1 MALGGLLVGLGIWSI
16 FSRVDRHKSRVLIAE
31 NQYMENP
38 TPVMDP
44 KRHSSWDT
52 DILIIGSGAAG
63 LRAALAASERADVTL
78 ITKTT
83 LTESNTHYAQGGI
96 AVAMNLDDTIALHI
110 KDTCAAGVGL
120 CDVHAV
126 EMMVSEGI
134 PRVAELLDWGANFD
148 WEGALPRFTQEAAHS
163 RRRIVHKGDA
173 TGRETTDVLIQRV
186 LNTER
191 IKVLQSAFAIDLL
204 TANDAAGR
212 EETLTCY
219 GASAVVDGALVY
231 IRARATILATG
242 GLGRIYPCTSNPKVA
257 TGDGFAAAWR
267 AGCEMVDMEFVQ
279 FHPTTLCL
287 DGAPNFLISEA
298 VRGEGGELINIRGE
312 RFMWKYHEKGEL
324 APRDVVSRSI
334 QNEMELTGFPCVYL
348 DITHKPA
355 EFIRERFPTIS
366 DTTKRYGLDISVDL
380 IPVRPGA
387 HFMMGGIRTN
397 TDTETNL
404 KGLYACGEV
413 ACTGVH
419 GANRLASNSLLE
431 CLVFGARAGTNAA
444 IFAESESPDH
454 PPDIPAVDNVLA
466 SVETDLTFVEAVKDA
481 TREVLW
487 ENVSIERNGEGLR
500 QTLAELQDLTVS
512 LESLQTASVERTV
525 ETTDAIGQM
534 PSVSPVLLQTTD
546 VELIEAVNMLNVALM
561 ITQSALV
568 RTESRGAHYRADFPT
583 QNDTDW
589 SRRVLLTQDKTPEV
603 VAL

>member
-1 MALGGLLVGLGIWSI
+1 
-16 FSRVDRHKSRVLIAE
+16 
-31 NQYMENP
+31 MENP
-38 TPVMDP
+38 TSAV
-44 KRHSSWDT
+44 KIEEEHSRWDT
-52 DILIIGSGAAG
+52 DVLIIGSGAAG
-63 LRAALAASERADVTL
+63 LRAALAASEQANVTL

-110 KDTCAAGVGL
+110 NDTCTAGAGL
-120 CDVHAV
+120 CDVEAV

-134 PRVAELLDWGANFD
+134 PRVAELLNWGANFD
-148 WEGALPRFTQEAAHS
+148 WEGTLPRFTQEAAHS

-186 LNTER
+186 LNTEN
-191 IKVLQSAFAIDLL
+191 IQVLQNTFAIDLL
-204 TANDAAGR
+204 TDAETTNGR
-212 EETLTCY
+212 EATSTCY
-219 GASAVVDGALVY
+219 GVTAIVDEQVVC

-257 TGDGFAAAWR
+257 TGDGFATAWR

-279 FHPTTLCL
+279 FHPTTLYL

-298 VRGEGGELINIRGE
+298 VRGEGGQLINIRGE
-312 RFMWKYHEKGEL
+312 RFMEKYHEKGEL
-324 APRDVVSRSI
+324 APRDVVSRAN
-334 QNEMELTGFPCVYL
+334 QTEMELTGFPCVYL

-355 EFIRERFPTIS
+355 EFILERFPTIS
-366 DTTKRYGLDISVDL
+366 DTTKRYGLDISIDL

-431 CLVFGARAGTNAA
+431 CLVYGARAGTNAA
-444 IFAESESPDH
+444 TFANSYQS
-454 PPDIPAVDNVLA
+454 
-466 SVETDLTFVEAVKDA
+466 SVEKTDQLQEGARDA
-481 TREVLW
+481 TRDALIDNYSIEAIKGAIQETLW
-487 ENVSIERNGEGLR
+487 ENVSIERNGEGLE
-500 QTLAELQDLTVS
+500 QTLAELQDLAADLGNMPTRP
-512 LESLQTASVERTV
+512 ESKDITMI
-525 ETTDAIGQM
+525 ET
-534 PSVSPVLLQTTD
+534 
-546 VELIEAVNMLNVALM
+546 VNMLHVALM
-561 ITQSALV
+561 ITKSALA

-583 QNDTDW
+583 QDDTGW
-589 SRRVLLTQDKTPEV
+589 HRRIVITCDNPPEV
-603 VAL
+603 IPL

>member
-1 MALGGLLVGLGIWSI
+1 
-16 FSRVDRHKSRVLIAE
+16 
-31 NQYMENP
+31 MENS
-38 TPVMDP
+38 TSVMNP
-44 KRHSSWDT
+44 ERHSSWAT
-52 DILIIGSGAAG
+52 DVLIIGSGAAG

-110 KDTCAAGVGL
+110 KDTCAAGAGL
-120 CDVHAV
+120 CDAQAV

-191 IKVLQSAFAIDLL
+191 IQVLQRAFAIDLL
-204 TANDAAGR
+204 TDANVTTGH
-212 EETLTCY
+212 EEPRACY
-219 GASAVVDGALVY
+219 GVTAVVDEELVY
-231 IRARATILATG
+231 IRAKATILATG
-242 GLGRIYPCTSNPKVA
+242 GLGRLYPCTSNPKVA

-279 FHPTTLCL
+279 FHPTTLYL

-298 VRGEGGELINIRGE
+298 VRGEGGQLINIRGE
-312 RFMWKYHEKGEL
+312 RFMRKYHEKEEL

-334 QNEMELTGFPCVYL
+334 QSEMELTGFPCVYL

-355 EFIRERFPTIS
+355 EFIFERFPTIS

-444 IFAESESPDH
+444 IFAESGSPDH
-454 PPDIPAVDNVLA
+454 PPNIPTVDNTLM
-466 SVETDLTFVEAVKDA
+466 SVETDLTFIEAIKDA

-487 ENVSIERNGEGLR
+487 ENVSIERDGEGLK

-512 LESLQTASVERTV
+512 LEGTHVVVQSHSV
-525 ETTDAIGQM
+525 API
-534 PSVSPVLLQTTD
+534 LLQTTD
-546 VELIEAVNMLNVALM
+546 VEIIEAVNMLNVALM
-561 ITQSALV
+561 ITESALV

-583 QNDTDW
+583 QDDTEW
-589 SRRVLLTQDKTPEV
+589 HRRVLLTRDEAPEV
-603 VAL
+603 VALNHPEMK

>member
-1 MALGGLLVGLGIWSI
+1 
-16 FSRVDRHKSRVLIAE
+16 
-31 NQYMENP
+31 MENP
-38 TPVMDP
+38 TSAVNLE
-44 KRHSSWDT
+44 RHSSWDT

-63 LRAALAASERADVTL
+63 LRAALAASEHANVTL

-96 AVAMNLDDTIALHI
+96 AVVMNLDDTIALHI
-110 KDTCAAGVGL
+110 KDTCAAGAGL
-120 CDVHAV
+120 CNVKAV

-186 LNTER
+186 LNTES
-191 IKVLQSAFAIDLL
+191 IHVLQNTFVIDLL
-204 TANDAAGR
+204 TDAEITKGR
-212 EETLTCY
+212 EETGTCY
-219 GASAVVDGALVY
+219 GVTAMVGEEAVC

-279 FHPTTLCL
+279 FHPTTLYL

-298 VRGEGGELINIRGE
+298 VRGEGGQLISIRGE
-312 RFMWKYHEKGEL
+312 RFMEKYHEKGEL
-324 APRDVVSRSI
+324 APRDVVSRAI
-334 QNEMELTGFPCVYL
+334 QIEMELTGFPCVYL

-355 EFIRERFPTIS
+355 EFIHERFPTIS
-366 DTTKRYGLDISVDL
+366 ETTKHYGLDINVDL

-431 CLVFGARAGTNAA
+431 CLVYGARAGTNAA
-444 IFAESESPDH
+444 KFAAFQSSH
-454 PPDIPAVDNVLA
+454 PPDILLAGNTETSQMPHIEADLA
-466 SVETDLTFVEAVKDA
+466 SIEAIKDA
-481 TREVLW
+481 IRETLW

-500 QTLAELQDLTVS
+500 QTLAELQDLATNLGNVPA
-512 LESLQTASVERTV
+512 TPV
-525 ETTDAIGQM
+525 
-534 PSVSPVLLQTTD
+534 PSD
-546 VELIEAVNMLNVALM
+546 IALIEAVNMLNVALM
-561 ITQSALV
+561 ITKSALA
-568 RTESRGAHYRADFPT
+568 RTESRGAHYRTDFPT
-583 QNDTDW
+583 QDDTDW
-589 SRRVLLTQDKTPEV
+589 HRRILIKNDNPSEV
-603 VAL
+603 ISL

>member
-1 MALGGLLVGLGIWSI
+1 
-16 FSRVDRHKSRVLIAE
+16 
-31 NQYMENP
+31 MENP
-38 TPVMDP
+38 TSAVNSE
-44 KRHSSWDT
+44 RHSGWDT
-52 DILIIGSGAAG
+52 EVLIIGSGAAG
-63 LRAALAASERADVTL
+63 LRAALAASEHANVTL

-96 AVAMNLDDTIALHI
+96 AVAMNLDDTIDLHI
-110 KDTCAAGVGL
+110 KDTCEAGARL
-120 CDVHAV
+120 CDVKAV

-148 WEGALPRFTQEAAHS
+148 WEGTLPRFTQEAAHS

-186 LNTER
+186 LNTKN
-191 IKVLQSAFAIDLL
+191 IHVLQNTFAIDLL
-204 TANDAAGR
+204 TDAESAKDS

-219 GASAVVDGALVY
+219 GVTAIVGEEVVC
-231 IRARATILATG
+231 IRAKATILATG

-279 FHPTTLCL
+279 FHPTTLYL

-298 VRGEGGELINIRGE
+298 VRGEGGQLINIRGE
-312 RFMWKYHEKGEL
+312 RFMEKYHEKGEL
-324 APRDVVSRSI
+324 APRDVVSRAI
-334 QNEMELTGFPCVYL
+334 QIEMELTGFPCVYL
-348 DITHKPA
+348 DITHKPVD
-355 EFIRERFPTIS
+355 FIHERFPTIS

-404 KGLYACGEV
+404 TGLYACGEV

-431 CLVFGARAGTNAA
+431 CLVYGARAGTNAA
-444 IFAESESPDH
+444 AFAALQPSH
-454 PPDIPAVDNVLA
+454 PSDVLPAGNTETSQISGIKEDLA
-466 SVETDLTFVEAVKDA
+466 SIEAIKDA
-481 TREVLW
+481 IRETLW

-500 QTLAELQDLTVS
+500 QTLAELQNL
-512 LESLQTASVERTV
+512 
-525 ETTDAIGQM
+525 TTDLGTVPAIPAPGD
-534 PSVSPVLLQTTD
+534 TT
-546 VELIEAVNMLNVALM
+546 LIETVNMLNVALM
-561 ITQSALV
+561 ITESALA

-583 QNDTDW
+583 QDDIGW
-589 SRRVLLTQDKTPEV
+589 HRRILIKNGNPPEV
-603 VAL
+603 ISLN

>member
-1 MALGGLLVGLGIWSI
+1 
-16 FSRVDRHKSRVLIAE
+16 
-31 NQYMENP
+31 MENP
-38 TPVMDP
+38 TSNSEG
-44 KRHSSWDT
+44 HSSWDT
-52 DILIIGSGAAG
+52 DVLIIGSGAAG
-63 LRAALAASERADVTL
+63 LRAALAASEHANVTL

-110 KDTCAAGVGL
+110 KDTCDAGAGL
-120 CDVHAV
+120 CDVEAV

-148 WEGALPRFTQEAAHS
+148 WEGTLPRFTQEAAHS

-191 IKVLQSAFAIDLL
+191 IHVLQNTFAIDLL
-204 TANDAAGR
+204 TDADIAKEHG
-212 EETLTCY
+212 EVVTCY
-219 GASAVVDGALVY
+219 GVTAIVEEQVVC

-242 GLGRIYPCTSNPKVA
+242 GLGRVYPCTSNPKVA

-279 FHPTTLCL
+279 FHPTTLYL

-298 VRGEGGELINIRGE
+298 VRGEGGKLINIRGE
-312 RFMWKYHEKGEL
+312 RFMEKYHEKGEL
-324 APRDVVSRSI
+324 APRDIVSRAN
-334 QNEMELTGFPCVYL
+334 QQEMELTAFPCVYL

-355 EFIRERFPTIS
+355 EFILERFPTIS
-366 DTTKRYGLDISVDL
+366 DTTKRFGLDISIGL

-431 CLVFGARAGTNAA
+431 CLVYGTRAGTNAA
-444 IFAESESPDH
+444 TFASSQPSH
-454 PPDIPAVDNVLA
+454 PPDILIPRDIETSSGSSAQVDPVSIEA
-466 SVETDLTFVEAVKDA
+466 IKDVIRET
-481 TREVLW
+481 LW

-500 QTLAELQDLTVS
+500 QTLAELEDLTAD
-512 LESLQTASVERTV
+512 LGDIRATPELRDITII
-525 ETTDAIGQM
+525 ETI
-534 PSVSPVLLQTTD
+534 
-546 VELIEAVNMLNVALM
+546 NMLDIALM
-561 ITQSALV
+561 ITQSALM

-583 QNDTDW
+583 QDDTDW
-589 SRRVLLTQDKTPEV
+589 HHRILITHDNPPEV
-603 VAL
+603 IPL

>member
-1 MALGGLLVGLGIWSI
+1 ME
-16 FSRVDRHKSRVLIAE
+16 KSTSEI
-31 NQYMENP
+31 NP
-38 TPVMDP
+38 E
-44 KRHSSWDT
+44 RHSDWDT
-52 DILIIGSGAAG
+52 DVLIIGSGAAG
-63 LRAALAASERADVTL
+63 LRAALAASEQADVTL
-78 ITKTT
+78 VTKTT

-110 KDTCAAGVGL
+110 KDTCDAGAGL
-120 CDVHAV
+120 CDVEAV

-148 WEGALPRFTQEAAHS
+148 WEGTLPRFTQEAAHS

-191 IKVLQSAFAIDLL
+191 IHVLQDTFAIDLL
-204 TANDAAGR
+204 TDADIP
-212 EETLTCY
+212 EERGEVDTCY
-219 GASAVVDGALVY
+219 GVTAIVEDQVVC

-242 GLGRIYPCTSNPKVA
+242 GLGRVYPCTSNPKVA

-279 FHPTTLCL
+279 FHPTTLYL

-298 VRGEGGELINIRGE
+298 VRGEGGQLINIRGE
-312 RFMWKYHEKGEL
+312 RFMEKYHEKGEL
-324 APRDVVSRSI
+324 APRDVVSRAN
-334 QNEMELTGFPCVYL
+334 QKEMELTAFPCVYL

-355 EFIRERFPTIS
+355 EFILERFPTIS
-366 DTTKRYGLDISVDL
+366 DTTKSYGLDISVDL

-397 TDTETNL
+397 TETETNL

-431 CLVFGARAGTNAA
+431 CLVYGARAGVNAA
-444 IFAESESPDH
+444 AFANSYQS
-454 PPDIPAVDNVLA
+454 
-466 SVETDLTFVEAVKDA
+466 SVEKTGQLQEGSGAVTRDSVTDNRKLITDNYSVEAIKDA
-481 TREVLW
+481 IQGTLW

-500 QTLAELQDLTVS
+500 QTLAGLQDLAAD
-512 LESLQTASVERTV
+512 LGDLQATSE
-525 ETTDAIGQM
+525 I
-534 PSVSPVLLQTTD
+534 TD
-546 VELIEAVNMLNVALM
+546 VAVIETVNMLNVALM
-561 ITQSALV
+561 ITQSALT

-583 QNDTDW
+583 QDDADW
-589 SRRVLLTQDKTPEV
+589 CHRILITRDNSPEMIP
-603 VAL
+603 L

>member
-1 MALGGLLVGLGIWSI
+1 
-16 FSRVDRHKSRVLIAE
+16 
-31 NQYMENP
+31 MENP
-38 TPVMDP
+38 KSAVNPE
-44 KRHSSWDT
+44 RNSSWDT
-52 DILIIGSGAAG
+52 DVLIIGSGAAG
-63 LRAALAASERADVTL
+63 LRAALAASEHTNVTL

-110 KDTCAAGVGL
+110 KDTCAAGAGL
-120 CDVHAV
+120 CDAKAV

-148 WEGALPRFTQEAAHS
+148 WEGTLPRFTQEAAHS

-186 LNTER
+186 LNTEK
-191 IKVLQSAFAIDLL
+191 IHVLQNTFAIDLL
-204 TANDAAGR
+204 TDA
-212 EETLTCY
+212 ETPQEFQEAATCY
-219 GASAVVDGALVY
+219 GVTAIVDEHVTA
-231 IRARATILATG
+231 IRAKSTILATG

-279 FHPTTLCL
+279 FHPTTLYL

-298 VRGEGGELINIRGE
+298 VRGEGGQLINIRGE
-312 RFMWKYHEKGEL
+312 RFMERYHEKGEL
-324 APRDVVSRSI
+324 APRDVVSRAI
-334 QNEMELTGFPCVYL
+334 QIEMELTGFPCVYL

-355 EFIRERFPTIS
+355 EFIHERFPTIS
-366 DTTKRYGLDISVDL
+366 ETTKHYGLDINIDL

-397 TDTETNL
+397 TDTQTNL

-431 CLVFGARAGTNAA
+431 CLVYGARAGTNAA
-444 IFAESESPDH
+444 AFAASQPSHSPDVSH
-454 PPDIPAVDNVLA
+454 AGNTETSQTPDLDFIEV
-466 SVETDLTFVEAVKDA
+466 VKDA
-481 TREVLW
+481 IRETLW

-500 QTLAELQDLTVS
+500 QTLAELKDLTTNLGNVPATPAPNDIA
-512 LESLQTASVERTV
+512 LV
-525 ETTDAIGQM
+525 
-534 PSVSPVLLQTTD
+534 
-546 VELIEAVNMLNVALM
+546 EAVNMLNVALM
-561 ITQSALV
+561 ITESALA

-583 QNDTDW
+583 QDDSDW
-589 SRRVLLTQDKTPEV
+589 HRRILIKNNNPPEV
-603 VAL
+603 ISLE

>member
-1 MALGGLLVGLGIWSI
+1 
-16 FSRVDRHKSRVLIAE
+16 
-31 NQYMENP
+31 MENP
-38 TPVMDP
+38 TSTVNPE
-44 KRHSSWDT
+44 RHSGWDT
-52 DILIIGSGAAG
+52 DVLIIGSGAAG
-63 LRAALAASERADVTL
+63 LRAALAASEHANVTL

-110 KDTCAAGVGL
+110 KDTCTAGAGL
-120 CDVHAV
+120 CDVEAV

-148 WEGALPRFTQEAAHS
+148 WEGTLPRFTQEAAHS

-186 LNTER
+186 LNTEN
-191 IKVLQSAFAIDLL
+191 IHVLQNTFAIDLL
-204 TANDAAGR
+204 TDAEITKGR
-212 EETLTCY
+212 EETVTCY
-219 GASAVVDGALVY
+219 GVTAIVDEEVFC

-279 FHPTTLCL
+279 FHPTTLYL

-298 VRGEGGELINIRGE
+298 VRGEGGQLINIRGE
-312 RFMWKYHEKGEL
+312 RFMEKYHEKGEL
-324 APRDVVSRSI
+324 APRDVVSRAI
-334 QNEMELTGFPCVYL
+334 QIEMELTRFPCVYL
-348 DITHKPA
+348 DITHKPT
-355 EFIRERFPTIS
+355 EFIHERFPTIS
-366 DTTKRYGLDISVDL
+366 DTTTRYGLDISVDL

-387 HFMMGGIRTN
+387 HFMMGGVRTN

-431 CLVFGARAGTNAA
+431 CLVYGARAGTNAA
-444 IFAESESPDH
+444 MFASLQSSH
-454 PPDIPAVDNVLA
+454 LPDILLAGNTETSQTPHIEVDLA
-466 SVETDLTFVEAVKDA
+466 SIEAIKDA
-481 TREVLW
+481 IRETLW

-500 QTLAELQDLTVS
+500 QTLAELQDLTANFGNVPA
-512 LESLQTASVERTV
+512 TPA
-525 ETTDAIGQM
+525 
-534 PSVSPVLLQTTD
+534 PSDIALV
-546 VELIEAVNMLNVALM
+546 EAVNMLNVALM
-561 ITQSALV
+561 ITESALA
-568 RTESRGAHYRADFPT
+568 RTESRGAHYRADFPMPD
-583 QNDTDW
+583 DTDW
-589 SRRVLLTQDKTPEV
+589 HCRILIKSDNPPEV
-603 VAL
+603 ISL

>member
-1 MALGGLLVGLGIWSI
+1 M
-16 FSRVDRHKSRVLIAE
+16 
-31 NQYMENP
+31 N
-38 TPVMDP
+38 P
-44 KRHSSWDT
+44 KRRSSWDT

-63 LRAALAASERADVTL
+63 LRAALAASEHADVTL
-78 ITKTT
+78 ITKAT

-110 KDTCAAGVGL
+110 KDTCDAGAGL
-120 CDVHAV
+120 CDTQAV

-148 WEGALPRFTQEAAHS
+148 WEGTLPRFTQEAAHS

-191 IKVLQSAFAIDLL
+191 IHVLQSAFAIDLL
-204 TANDAAGR
+204 TDANVAEGAP
-212 EETLTCY
+212 ETATCS
-219 GASAVVDGALVY
+219 GTTAVVDGELVC
-231 IRARATILATG
+231 IRAKATILATG
-242 GLGRIYPCTSNPKVA
+242 GLGRVYPCTSNPKVA

-279 FHPTTLCL
+279 FHPTTLYL

-312 RFMWKYHEKGEL
+312 RFMGKYHEKGEL

-334 QNEMELTGFPCVYL
+334 QIEMELTGFPCVYL

-355 EFIRERFPTIS
+355 EFIVERFPTIS
-366 DTTKRYGLDISVDL
+366 DTTKHYGLDISIDL

-397 TDTETNL
+397 TDTETNI

-431 CLVFGARAGTNAA
+431 CLVYGARAGTNAA
-444 IFAESESPDH
+444 IFATSQSSDH
-454 PPDIPAVDNVLA
+454 PPDIPMVGHASA
-466 SVETDLTFVEAVKDA
+466 SVEMDLDFMEAVKDA
-481 TREVLW
+481 IRETLW
-487 ENVSIERNGEGLR
+487 ENVSIERNGEDLK
-500 QTLAELQDLTVS
+500 QTLTELQDLIVS
-512 LESLQTASVERTV
+512 LGNLQSAPDKAE
-525 ETTDAIGQM
+525 ETINSADRIH
-534 PSVSPVLLQTTD
+534 SISPALLQTTD
-546 VELIEAVNMLNVALM
+546 VEMIETVNMLNVALM

-568 RTESRGAHYRADFPT
+568 RTESRGAHYRADFPI

-589 SRRVLLTQDKTPEV
+589 HRRILLTRDTAPEIT
-603 VAL
+603 AL

>member
-1 MALGGLLVGLGIWSI
+1 MSSEFSKFAGLQS
-16 FSRVDRHKSRVLIAE
+16 VLRSSCLSKKFMDNSTSE
-31 NQYMENP
+31 MNP
-38 TPVMDP
+38 EG
-44 KRHSSWDT
+44 HLSWDT
-52 DILIIGSGAAG
+52 DVLIIGSGAAG
-63 LRAALAASERADVTL
+63 LRAALAASEHANVTL
-78 ITKTT
+78 VTKTT

-110 KDTCAAGVGL
+110 KDTCDAGAGL
-120 CDVHAV
+120 CDVEAV

-191 IKVLQSAFAIDLL
+191 IHVLQNTFVIDLL
-204 TANDAAGR
+204 TDANTTKERGEAVTCHGVTAII
-212 EETLTCY
+212 EEQ
-219 GASAVVDGALVY
+219 VVC
-231 IRARATILATG
+231 IRAKATILATG
-242 GLGRIYPCTSNPKVA
+242 GLGRVYPCTSNPKVA

-279 FHPTTLCL
+279 FHPTTLYL

-298 VRGEGGELINIRGE
+298 VRGEGGRLINIRGE
-312 RFMWKYHEKGEL
+312 RFMEKYHEKGEL
-324 APRDVVSRSI
+324 APRDVVSRAN
-334 QNEMELTGFPCVYL
+334 QKEMELTAFPCVYL

-355 EFIRERFPTIS
+355 EFILERFPTIS
-366 DTTKRYGLDISVDL
+366 DTTKRYGLDISIDL

-431 CLVFGARAGTNAA
+431 CLVYGARAGTNAA
-444 IFAESESPDH
+444 TFANSHQPTVEKTGQVQEG
-454 PPDIPAVDNVLA
+454 
-466 SVETDLTFVEAVKDA
+466 SVAA
-481 TREVLW
+481 TRDSLTTDNQKLKTENYSIEAIKDVIRETLW

-500 QTLAELQDLTVS
+500 QTLAELQDLTAN
-512 LESLQTASVERTV
+512 LEDVRATHVGGGLPNSYDIEVI
-525 ETTDAIGQM
+525 ETT
-534 PSVSPVLLQTTD
+534 
-546 VELIEAVNMLNVALM
+546 NMLNVALM
-561 ITQSALV
+561 ITQSALM
-568 RTESRGAHYRADFPT
+568 RTESRGAHYRADFPI
-583 QNDTDW
+583 QDDTDW
-589 SRRVLLTQDKTPEV
+589 HHRILITRDNSPKIIPL
-603 VAL
+603 